1 MSSLVHAIHILNCFT
16 VEEPELR
23 LSEISRRLNLSKSNT
38 HRLLGI
44 LTEEGLLRRGPDSAK
59 YRLGLRLYEL
69 GYLALNDLDPR
80 PALPRMLELSRVT
93 QETVL
98 LGVLEDWEVV
108 YVQRVESPRILRV
121 SYGRVLRAP
130 VHATATGKALLAWC
144 TEAEIERVIRHGL
157 PQLSERTITDPD
169 RFRKA
174 LVDVRRLG
182 YAVSDQE
189 RESYTRTVAAPV
201 RNQDGEVIA
210 ALTVAAPSQRLTRA
224 QVPRLATL
232 VIQAATDL
240 SAQLH
245 LSSLARA
252 RGRRQRARLA

>member
-1 MSSLVHAIHILNCFT
+1 MSSLVHAIRILNCFST
-16 VEEPELR
+16 EEPELR

-44 LTEEGLLRRGPDSAK
+44 LTQEGLLRRDPDSVK

-98 LGVLEDWEVV
+98 LGVLSDWEVV

-121 SYGRVLRAP
+121 SYSSRFRAP
-130 VHATATGKALLAWC
+130 VHATATGKALLAWR
-144 TEAEIERVIRHGL
+144 TKEDIDRVINHGL
-157 PQLSERTITDPD
+157 PQLSERTITDPE

-174 LVDVRRLG
+174 LADVRRLG

-201 RNQDGEVIA
+201 RDEEGRVIA

-224 QVPRLATL
+224 LVPRMASL
-232 VIQAATDL
+232 VMQAAADL
-240 SAQLH
+240 SSQLH

-252 RGRRQRARLA
+252 RGRRQQARLA